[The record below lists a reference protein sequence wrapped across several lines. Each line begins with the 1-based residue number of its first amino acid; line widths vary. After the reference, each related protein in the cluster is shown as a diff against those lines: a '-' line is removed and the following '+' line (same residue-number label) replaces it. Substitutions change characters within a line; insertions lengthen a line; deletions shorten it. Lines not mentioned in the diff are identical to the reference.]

1 MRHYLLSGTITAHA
15 DRMSPATGKARLVAP
30 GGYALG
36 LLARLQRTVA
46 AAVDLPAIATAT
58 DDRLAAAAR
67 TEKQPRRA
75 RLTLSQV
82 ANAP

>member
-1 MRHYLLSGTITAHA
+1 MRHVFLPRSIPTSPLGMRQPAGAAQLIASSGRALSSAPRQMRAIT
-15 DRMSPATGKARLVAP
+15 D
-30 GGYALG
+30 
-36 LLARLQRTVA
+36 
-46 AAVDLPAIATAT
+46 AVDLPAIATAT